1 MCVCV
6 CVLTIQTVVYCVFF
20 TKARKRIKKQKTK
33 TPFLANA
40 RIRETRKKV
49 ALPAPMTVL
58 MYLAYFG
65 EAVPL
70 RYGAEEEGL
79 LPVLGPVEGHV
90 KETVDPAATFLP
102 VP

>member
-1 MCVCV
+1 
-6 CVLTIQTVVYCVFF
+6 
-20 TKARKRIKKQKTK
+20 
-33 TPFLANA
+33 
-40 RIRETRKKV
+40 
-49 ALPAPMTVL
+49 MTVL

-90 KETVDPAATFLP
+90 KETVDLAATFLP